1 MPDNDP
7 LYFLLALSFVFLL
20 KIIFISALWLNY
32 RNSRNSYLAIA
43 CAAGVLESL
52 RHIPDFLFLSTYIDS
67 ILVNLLSELFQF
79 LASLVFLYALA
90 RKRAQPRH
98 NTNWMI
104 GALSVSALLIPGIY
118 FSEGFASQWL
128 EYYLL
133 ALPILATTS
142 LILWNAWHLS
152 QQWHPSRI
160 LLVVASILL
169 LAIRGWIPYL
179 DIGDLYYLAYYMEL
193 LMFPIMLGALDLSEV
208 ENAHQRVRS
217 LLADQSQS
225 RKDLQFI
232 LENSLD
238 VILVTDEAGLLQSW
252 SKTAKE
258 SFGYTHDQVIGKMHI
273 DELFIGF
280 LPHSNT
286 DEASEFQ
293 GTMERLD
300 GSTFLVNVRTRTIK
314 RRRNEVFAI
323 YVLRDLS
330 EQEKIIKKQAELDR
344 QLDRAKKLESLGTLA
359 GGIAH
364 DFNNI
369 MTGIYGNISF
379 AKKALAPDHHV
390 MEFLE
395 RAESSISRATALS
408 GQLLTF
414 SKGGIPTTDIV
425 DLGNAL
431 EGAIDF
437 DLSEGLVSYDIEK
450 AEDLSPVA
458 GNENQLQRIFSN
470 LITNAIQAMPQG
482 GNLYFSLL
490 NTELSEDEIPP
501 LASGRYVK
509 IIVRD
514 DGVGITPKA
523 LDNIFDPYFTTKE
536 IGHGLGL
543 TTVYSI
549 IENHGGHIDV
559 TSAVGKGTTFTIY
572 LPASSPTN
580 LPEVSLEEK
589 TLAREAFYGRA
600 LLLDDEKMIC
610 EIASQML
617 TDLGFDVDTA
627 TNGES
632 VLELYRLSVAN
643 RNPYRLVILDLTIP
657 EDIGGKEVAKAIL
670 DIDHKA
676 VLIVSSGYADDQV
689 MSNYAEHGFKAAM
702 TKPYTIDGL
711 ERTLTSVFSTEGI
724 E

>member
-1 MPDNDP
+1 MPDNDI

-32 RNSRNSYLAIA
+32 RNSGNSYLAIA
-43 CAAGVLESL
+43 CGAGVLESL
-52 RHIPDFLFLSTYIDS
+52 RHIPDFLFLSTYLDTTLI
-67 ILVNLLSELFQF
+67 NLFSALFQF
-79 LASLVFLYALA
+79 LASLVLLYALA

-98 NTNWMI
+98 NTNWTVGI
-104 GALSVSALLIPGIY
+104 LSISALLIPGIY
-118 FSEGFASQWL
+118 LGESFTGL
-128 EYYLL
+128 LLKYYLL

-142 LILWNAWHLS
+142 LILWNTWQIS
-152 QQWHPSRI
+152 QQWQPSRI
-160 LLVVASILL
+160 LLVVSSILL

-179 DIGDLYYLAYYMEL
+179 DVGDLYYLAYYIEL

-232 LENSLD
+232 LDNSLD

-252 SKTAKE
+252 SKTAKQ
-258 SFGYTHDQVIGKMHI
+258 SFGYTYDQVIGKMHI

-280 LPHSNT
+280 LPHSKTN
-286 DEASEFQ
+286 EASEFQ

-314 RRRNEVFAI
+314 RRRNEIFAI
-323 YVLRDLS
+323 YVLQDLS

-369 MTGIYGNISF
+369 MTGIFGNISF
-379 AKKALAPDHHV
+379 AKKNLDPDHRV

-395 RAESSISRATALS
+395 RAQSSISRATALS
-408 GQLLTF
+408 EQLLTF
-414 SKGGIPTTDIV
+414 SKGGIPTTDVV
-425 DLGNAL
+425 DIRKAL
-431 EGAIDF
+431 EEAIDF
-437 DLSEGLVSYDIEK
+437 DLSEGLVSYNIGQ
-450 AEDLSPVA
+450 AGDLSPVA
-458 GNENQLQRIFSN
+458 GNKNQLQRIFSN

-482 GNLYFSLL
+482 GNLYFSLS
-490 NTELSEDEIPP
+490 NAEVSESEISP
-501 LASGRYVK
+501 LAPGRYVK
-509 IIVRD
+509 IIVKD
-514 DGVGITPKA
+514 DGVGIKPKA

-549 IENHGGHIDV
+549 VENHNGHIDV

-572 LPASSPTN
+572 LPASSRAS
-580 LPEVSLEEK
+580 LPEASVKDK
-589 TLAREAFYGRA
+589 TIARESFYGRA

-610 EIASQML
+610 KIASQML
-617 TDLGFDVDTA
+617 TDLGFEVDTA

-632 VLELYRLSVAN
+632 ALELYGLSIAN
-643 RNPYRLVILDLTIP
+643 KNPYKLVILDLTIP
-657 EDIGGKEVAKAIL
+657 EGIGGKEVAKAIL

-689 MSNYAEHGFKAAM
+689 MSNYTEHGFRAAM
-702 TKPYTIDGL
+702 AKPYTIDGL
-711 ERTLTSVFSTEGI
+711 ERTLTSVLGTE
-724 E
+724 EVK